1 MGKYLLKRILH
12 SILSVIAVVALV
24 MVLVY
29 SLLNRDLLFK
39 TDGTFVKT
47 AKNQRIEYMYA
58 KWEEYG
64 YLDFVPYTDYLSSLL
79 QSGEIDEETRAAA
92 VAIGRTAD
100 KDPELVGEYVE
111 KFTSYYQSQGYEI
124 HRLDAI
130 TASKYG
136 SKLAAGGEQQLS

>member
-47 AKNQRIEYMYA
+47 AKNQRIE
-58 KWEEYG
+58 
-64 YLDFVPYTDYLSSLL
+64 
-79 QSGEIDEETRAAA
+79 
-92 VAIGRTAD
+92 
-100 KDPELVGEYVE
+100 
-111 KFTSYYQSQGYEI
+111 
-124 HRLDAI
+124 
-130 TASKYG
+130 
-136 SKLAAGGEQQLS
+136 